1 MIRYLNTFMAVAQ
14 HGTFAAAGDRVGL
27 TQSAVSVQMRKL
39 EEALGL
45 TLFDRSGRTAVLN
58 EAGRR
63 ALAHADQIILLY
75 RQMADGVAD
84 SELTGT
90 LRAGAIM
97 TSLLGDV
104 VDSMARFRKRFPK
117 VEVQLTP
124 GSSMELLNM
133 VEKQRLDCALI
144 VKPAYPIEGVLNWRS
159 LRREPFVMLTAANER
174 SSDVAALLAGK
185 PFIRY
190 YRHSHGG
197 NLVERFLK
205 RKKYQVTEAMET
217 DSVEAIALL
226 VSRGTGV
233 AIVPRTPALDV
244 LGIKVRELSLGEDTF
259 YRELGL
265 VERTDGASSHLN
277 NDFWRALT
285 GKKPAR

>member
-1 MIRYLNTFMAVAQ
+1 MIRYLNTFLAVAR

-39 EEALGL
+39 EETLGL
-45 TLFDRSGRTAVLN
+45 TLFDRTGRTAVVN

-63 ALAHADQIILLY
+63 ALAHAEQIVALY
-75 RQMADGVAD
+75 GQMADGIAD
-84 SELTGT
+84 AELTGT
-90 LRAGAIM
+90 LRTGAIM
-97 TSLLGDV
+97 TSLVGDV
-104 VDSMARFRKRFPK
+104 VDNMARFRKRFPK
-117 VEVQLTP
+117 VEVHLTP
-124 GSSMELLNM
+124 GGSMELLNM

-144 VKPAYPIEGVLNWRS
+144 VKPAYPIEGVLSWRS
-159 LRREPFVMLTAANER
+159 LRSEPFVLLTHPNEK
-174 SSDVAALLAGK
+174 SSDVAALLANR

-205 RKKYQVTEAMET
+205 RKKYLVNEAMET
-217 DSVEAIALL
+217 DSVETIALL
-226 VSRGTGV
+226 VSRGIGV

-244 LGIKVRELSLGEDTF
+244 LGIKVREVEFGEDTF

-265 VERTDGASSHLN
+265 VERTDGATAHLN

-285 GKKPAR
+285 GRKSAR